1 MTAAS
6 NLSFLVALGAGLLS
20 FLSPCVLP
28 LVPSYLSYLAGVSF
42 TDLQARQHDA
52 RTRRVLL
59 LNAACFI
66 AGFSLVFMA
75 LGASFSLLGQFFAES
90 MDWIRKGGG
99 IVIVLFGLY
108 VTGVF
113 KIPVLMREWRLP
125 VPARPAGYLGS
136 ALVGIAFA
144 AGWTPCVGPILGA
157 ILFLAGTG
165 ETAGTGVLMLGA
177 YSLGLG
183 LPFFA
188 SALALTAFL
197 GFYERF
203 RTYLRVVEVAAGI
216 LLVVVGVLLY
226 TSYITVLNGYLI
238 ALTPQW
244 LWERL

>member
-1 MTAAS
+1 MAAAS

-28 LVPSYLSYLAGVSF
+28 LVPSYLSFLAGVSF
-42 TDLQARQHDA
+42 TDLKNPAAA

-75 LGASFSLLGQFFAES
+75 LGASFSLIGRLFADS

-99 IVIVLFGLY
+99 LLIILFGLY

-113 KIPVLMREWRLP
+113 KVPVLMREWRLP
-125 VPARPAGYLGS
+125 IAAQPAGCVGS
-136 ALVGIAFA
+136 GLVGIAFA
-144 AGWTPCVGPILGA
+144 AGWTPCVGPILGT

-165 ETAGTGVLMLGA
+165 ETAGTGVLLLGA

-183 LPFFA
+183 IPFFA
-188 SALALTAFL
+188 SALALQGFL

-216 LLVVVGVLLY
+216 LLVIVGTLLY
-226 TSYITVLNGYLI
+226 TNYMTVLNGYLI
-238 ALTPQW
+238 ALTPEW

>member
-1 MTAAS
+1 MAAAD

-42 TDLQARQHDA
+42 TDLQSRQRDA

-90 MDWIRKGGG
+90 TDWVRKGGG
-99 IVIVLFGLY
+99 ILIVLFGLY
-108 VTGVF
+108 VTGLF
-113 KIPVLMREWRLP
+113 KVPVLMREWRLP
-125 VPARPAGYLGS
+125 LPARPAGYLGS

-157 ILFLAGTG
+157 ILFLAGTAD
-165 ETAGTGVLMLGA
+165 TAGTGVLMLGA

-183 LPFFA
+183 IPFLA
-188 SALALTAFL
+188 SALALDAFL
-197 GFYERF
+197 GFYGRF
-203 RTYLRVVEVAAGI
+203 RDYLRMVEVAAGI
-216 LLVVVGVLLY
+216 FLVIVGVLLY
-226 TSYITVLNGYLI
+226 TNYITVLNGYLI
-238 ALTPQW
+238 ALTPRW

>member
-1 MTAAS
+1 MAGAH

-28 LVPSYLSYLAGVSF
+28 LVPSYLSFLAGVSF
-42 TDLQARQHDA
+42 AGLKARPDA
-52 RTRRVLL
+52 RTRRILL
-59 LNAACFI
+59 LNAAWFI

-90 MDWIRKGGG
+90 MDWIRKAGGLL
-99 IVIVLFGLY
+99 IVLFGLY
-108 VTGVF
+108 VTGLL
-113 KIPVLMREWRLP
+113 KIPVLMREWHLP
-125 VPARPAGYLGS
+125 IAARPAGYVGS

-165 ETAGTGVLMLGA
+165 ETAGTGVLLLGA

-183 LPFFA
+183 IPFFA
-188 SALALTAFL
+188 SALGLQAFL

-203 RTYLRVVEVAAGI
+203 RTYLRAVEVAAGI
-216 LLVVVGVLLY
+216 FLVIVGALLY
-226 TSYITVLNGYLI
+226 SNYMTVLNGYLI
-238 ALTPQW
+238 ALTPEW